1 MHYSI
6 KVTEDKGSSLTA
18 ISAYMAGQGKNSNP
32 FSARNS
38 FSLILILLALDGEM
52 TSKQRRASQTEQ
64 PRLRLRKKTIV
75 DLRRPANL
83 SESRELSK
91 LSATADTMI
100 MELM

>member
-1 MHYSI
+1 M
-6 KVTEDKGSSLTA
+6 
-18 ISAYMAGQGKNSNP
+18 
-32 FSARNS
+32 
-38 FSLILILLALDGEM
+38 
-52 TSKQRRASQTEQ
+52 RASQIEQ
-64 PRLRLRKKTIV
+64 PRLRLRKTTIV

>member
-1 MHYSI
+1 MKFQI
-6 KVTEDKGSSLTA
+6 QAGWGGREKVP
-18 ISAYMAGQGKNSNP
+18 YP
-32 FSARNS
+32 FRVVNS
-38 FSLILILLALDGEM
+38 FSLLLILLALVWEIL
-52 TSKQRRASQTEQ
+52 SKQMRASQIEQ
-64 PRLRLRKKTIV
+64 PRLRLRKTTIV